1 MTNRTEKQ
9 QKDLLKVIEGA
20 WKTTIK
26 EQEFLEEALE
36 MIRNRDIS
44 KYIFYENWDDVLNE
58 VPNYKIRD
66 YATEYLDLV
75 EECDENELS
84 DDEIEDKC
92 FRRFSMENNV
102 VFDMQIQ
109 ELFSNFLSADFNK
122 REEILKHSK

>member
-44 KYIFYENWDDVLNE
+44 KYIFYENWDDVLN
-58 VPNYKIRD
+58 
-66 YATEYLDLV
+66 
-75 EECDENELS
+75 
-84 DDEIEDKC
+84 
-92 FRRFSMENNV
+92 
-102 VFDMQIQ
+102 
-109 ELFSNFLSADFNK
+109 
-122 REEILKHSK
+122 